1 MGPSATDNTNFG
13 PNANGRIPATLLES
27 VPSAVEMD
35 RMRRGRDIRFFGLVL
50 LCALLVGAGF
60 ILLEYDSPVVPMLL
74 MGIVAAGVLLWR
86 YPTMAVYIALVAA
99 CTFEV
104 FPVPFKDDFTGRTSF
119 WQNLNTAFQ
128 IRGIN
133 VAGLPINLFDLTV
146 ALAGAFSLVQA
157 VFGRRVALKAGTL
170 IGPMLFYLAFV
181 GMNFFRGWADGSDHT
196 IMLQEVRSQVYL
208 LVAYLMALNS
218 CKDDRAIGKVYW
230 ITALCIG
237 LKGILYTYRRYVTLN
252 GAPLS
257 DQGVGSHEE
266 VFFFNCFVGLLLTLW
281 ICRAQPKLQKTMWIL
296 LPMVVLGFL
305 ATNRRAGT
313 AGLILSLPLL
323 VMIAYRTIPHRRTVA
338 AIVGLATV
346 TLGPIYYQTFK
357 FSPSSIAQPA
367 RALRSHFQPDAR
379 DEASN
384 AYRDAENA
392 NIMATIKESFSTTL
406 TGYGYGKP
414 FLKVVPMAYIGNIY
428 EWWDILPHNQVLWMW
443 MRTGLIGLAAFFTIV
458 SIAIVNACQI
468 LRRTRGVSID
478 MQAMAI
484 WQIGILVMLV
494 VAGLYD
500 LQLSNYRN
508 MVFTGILLGMLE
520 AIRQRSAVLDNP
532 IVAELQ
538 PEPTVGQA
546 AKMLE
551 SRGV

>member
-1 MGPSATDNTNFG
+1 MGPSVTDNTNFG

-35 RMRRGRDIRFFGLVL
+35 QMRRGRDIRFFGLVL
-50 LCALLVGAGF
+50 LCALAVGAGF
-60 ILLEYDSPVVPMLL
+60 ILLEYDSPVVPMLAML
-74 MGIVAAGVLLWR
+74 LVVTGVLLWR
-86 YPTMAVYIALVAA
+86 HPTLAVYIALVAA

-104 FPVPFKDDFTGRTSF
+104 FPVPIRDDFTGRTNF

-128 IRGIN
+128 TRGIQFE
-133 VAGLPINLFDLTV
+133 GLPINLFDLTV
-146 ALAGAFSLVQA
+146 VLAGAFSLVQA
-157 VFGRRVALKAGTL
+157 VFGRRVAIKSGTL
-170 IGPMLFYLAFV
+170 TGPMLFYLAFV
-181 GMNFFRGWADGSDHT
+181 GMNFFRGWADGSDYT
-196 IMLQEVRSQVYL
+196 IMLQEVRSQVYI
-208 LVAYLMALNS
+208 LVAYLMGLNT
-218 CKDDRAIGKVYW
+218 CKDDRAIGKVFW
-230 ITALCIG
+230 ISALCIG

-266 VFFFNCFVGLLLTLW
+266 AFFFNCFVGLLLTLW
-281 ICRAQPKLQKTMWIL
+281 ICRAQPKLQKTMWFL
-296 LPMVVLGFL
+296 LPLVVLGFL

-323 VMIAYRTIPHRRTVA
+323 VLIAYRTIPHRRTVA
-338 AIVGLATV
+338 AVIGLAMV

-357 FSPSSIAQPA
+357 FSSSSIAQPA

-392 NIMATIKESFSTTL
+392 NILATIRESFGTTL

-414 FLKVVPMAYIGNIY
+414 FLKEVPMVNIGNIY
-428 EWWDILPHNQVLWMW
+428 EWWDILPHNQILWVW

-458 SIAIVNACQI
+458 SIAIFNACQI
-468 LRRTRGVSID
+468 LRRSRGISID
-478 MQAMAI
+478 MQSMAI
-484 WQIGILVMLV
+484 WQIGVLVMLV

-500 LQLSNYRN
+500 LQISNYRN

-532 IVAELQ
+532 MVAEPQ
-538 PEPTVGQA
+538 PEPTAGRP
-546 AKMLE
+546 AKMLG
-551 SRGV
+551 SGGI